1 MSAAPTKLL
10 VSVRSAAEAE
20 LALGAGADLID
31 IKEPSRGALGAADPE
46 VWEKIR
52 GVVYGRAPMSV
63 ALGELL
69 AAPIEK
75 LATEAGGVLFA
86 KIGLAG
92 CQSATGWIARFGRV
106 IAKLPG
112 DVQPVPVAY
121 ADWRA
126 ADAPAP
132 FVALTLAARC
142 SSRMLLIDTFEK
154 TRGGLLEQFSWEA
167 LAELAELAKSA
178 RVELALAGSLDA
190 DSIER
195 LLPLRPAYIG
205 VRGAVC
211 RGGRSGAVDPALV
224 KSLAE
229 LIHSAAQNDSRRC
242 LT

>member
-1 MSAAPTKLL
+1 VSAAPTKLL

-20 LALGAGADLID
+20 MALGAGADLID

-46 VWEKIR
+46 VWEEIR
-52 GVVYGRAPMSV
+52 GVVDRRAPMSV

-75 LATEAGGVLFA
+75 LATQTGSAMFA
-86 KIGLAG
+86 KIGLAR

-106 IAKLPG
+106 IGKLPRH
-112 DVQPVPVAY
+112 VRPVPVAY
-121 ADWRA
+121 ADWPA

-132 FVALTLAARC
+132 FMALTLAARC

-154 TRGGLLEQFSWEA
+154 TRGGLLERLSWEA

-178 RVELALAGSLDA
+178 KIELALAGSLDA

-195 LLPLRPAYIG
+195 LLPLWPAYIG

-211 RGGRSGAVDPALV
+211 RGGRSGTVDPALV

-229 LIHSAAQNDSRRC
+229 LIHGAAKNDSRRC